1 LEDIG
6 IIKQGTRGIETQ
18 PHTQYLNMLHSFF
31 KDNKTNV
38 EKELYKLNA
47 YLNQNKLRPM
57 IVEAEAK
64 RGVSI
69 TEADAKAS
77 LIKNV
82 LFGNPDNKGYHTFKS
97 VQTFKK
103 TFPTLLDIII
113 KLKRYWIDEAVYG
126 YKEKDVFGR
135 KLKYKA
141 FPRLLQRME
150 SDIFVKGMQDT
161 QCDFLTLHD
170 AIITNEKGAVEVKKT
185 LDRIIDENNTNIK
198 LKYKQYV

>member
-1 LEDIG
+1 
-6 IIKQGTRGIETQ
+6 
-18 PHTQYLNMLHSFF
+18 MLHNFF

-38 EKELYKLNA
+38 EKELYKLTA

-64 RGVSI
+64 RGKSI
-69 TEADAKAS
+69 TESDAKMS

-82 LFGNPDNKGYHTFKS
+82 LFGNPNNQSYNTYKS
-97 VQTFKK
+97 VKTFRKA
-103 TFPTLLDIII
+103 FPTLLDIII
-113 KLKRYWIDEAVYG
+113 KLKRYWIDESVYG
-126 YKEKDVFGR
+126 YKEKDIFGR

-170 AIITNEKGAVEVKKT
+170 AIITNEAGAVEVKKT
-185 LDRIIDENNTNIK
+185 LDRIIEENNTNIK